1 MVVKGPKR
9 RAGVIGVNLRKLRD
23 AAGLSQ
29 RALAG
34 KAGVHYV
41 TIANLETGATQSAD
55 HDTITKLALALGVRE
70 GDLVE
75 ALQAAPIE
83 PLLRE
88 YLVSPWAAITKPT
101 EDELQWLREQSV
113 VFWRGVEPTVES
125 IDLFIRGRRQGRR
138 RTPQEGA

>member
-1 MVVKGPKR
+1 MTLASRIGWPRMVVKGPKR

-34 KAGVHYV
+34 KAGVYYV

-83 PLLRE
+83 PQRCAHRA
-88 YLVSPWAAITKPT
+88 PP
-101 EDELQWLREQSV
+101 
-113 VFWRGVEPTVES
+113 
-125 IDLFIRGRRQGRR
+125 GRSGHPRR
-138 RTPQEGA
+138 RHEGVAASQRAAPPGATLRLVTASIP